1 MKRCFLQR
9 KGLNVL
15 VMLMIAASSGLKI
28 YSAVLLTTIT
38 NELLAKHWRQFLF
51 YLLLQGIIYTLACA
65 VSGLNSWF
73 QEYVIQK
80 MINDLR
86 LHLTQKLTQ
95 TSYKQNQAKG
105 AGSFVS
111 WMTNDMQMI
120 ADQGFPAVYQMVE
133 HFMMLLF
140 SIVVLVKMHYSLMI
154 VFALLSLFTLYLP
167 RLANNPLMQRFQELT
182 VENEHFTGKMSNVF
196 QGYATLYVLNALSYL
211 PKKVQQFSLQL
222 AKRNVRAAKVHAFS
236 TFLSSFANV
245 FSQIVITGYSG
256 WLIFRSIISFGAFL
270 TIENLSANVMN
281 AMGNLANCLI
291 MISSVQPIFEKYE
304 PLQHRENK
312 RQVVNQKLV
321 NHTLQLENVDFSY
334 EDNVI
339 FNQLN
344 LTFET
349 GKKYVITGA
358 SGSGKS
364 TLFHLLTGKISP
376 TNGKLTIGGVDYAQ
390 LSANQIHEEISYVD
404 QVPYVFEASIEE
416 NLTLLQDFSSQQ
428 LQQVLTSTQFS
439 QVITQ
444 LPQQLATQLGPSELE
459 LSGGQKQR
467 LALARTLLRD
477 TPILLLDET
486 TANLDKASAEQ
497 IERYLLSL
505 PNHTVIMITHHLNP
519 KLAGL
524 YDEVIDLNTL

>member
-9 KGLNVL
+9 KELNVL
-15 VMLMIAASSGLKI
+15 VMLMIVTSSGLKI

-51 YLLLQGIIYTLACA
+51 YLLLQGVIYTLACSI
-65 VSGLNSWF
+65 SGLNSWF

-86 LHLTQKLTQ
+86 IHLTEKLTQ
-95 TSYKQNQAKG
+95 TSYQQNQAKG

-120 ADQGFPAVYQMVE
+120 ADQGFPAVYQMIE
-133 HFMMLLF
+133 HCTMLLF
-140 SIVVLVKMHYSLMI
+140 SIIVLVKMHYSLMI

-167 RLANNPLMQRFQELT
+167 RLANSPLMQRFQELT
-182 VENEHFTGKMSNVF
+182 VENEHFTGKMSNLF

-304 PLQHRENK
+304 PLQRKEK
-312 RQVVNQKLV
+312 QQIINQKLPD
-321 NHTLQLENVDFSY
+321 HTLQLENVDFSY

-339 FNQLN
+339 FNRLS
-344 LTFET
+344 LTFEA
-349 GKKYVITGA
+349 GKKYIITGA

-376 TNGKLTIGGVDYAQ
+376 TSGKLTIGGVDYAQ
-390 LSANQIHEEISYVD
+390 LSANQIHEEVSYVD

-416 NLTLLQDFSSQQ
+416 NLTLLQDFSHQQ
-428 LQQVLTSTQFS
+428 LQQVLTSTQFA
-439 QVITQ
+439 QVTTQ
-444 LPQQLATQLGPSELE
+444 LPQQLETQLGPSELE

-486 TANLDKASAEQ
+486 TANLDKDTAEQ

>member
-1 MKRCFLQR
+1 
-9 KGLNVL
+9 
-15 VMLMIAASSGLKI
+15 
-28 YSAVLLTTIT
+28 
-38 NELLAKHWRQFLF
+38 
-51 YLLLQGIIYTLACA
+51 
-65 VSGLNSWF
+65 
-73 QEYVIQK
+73 
-80 MINDLR
+80 
-86 LHLTQKLTQ
+86 
-95 TSYKQNQAKG
+95 
-105 AGSFVS
+105 
-111 WMTNDMQMI
+111 
-120 ADQGFPAVYQMVE
+120 
-133 HFMMLLF
+133 
-140 SIVVLVKMHYSLMI
+140 
-154 VFALLSLFTLYLP
+154 
-167 RLANNPLMQRFQELT
+167 
-182 VENEHFTGKMSNVF
+182 MSNVF

-304 PLQHRENK
+304 PLQRKEK
-312 RQVVNQKLV
+312 QQIINQKLPD
-321 NHTLQLENVDFSY
+321 HTLQLENVDFSY

-339 FNQLN
+339 FNRLS
-344 LTFET
+344 LTFEA
-349 GKKYVITGA
+349 GKKYIITGA

-376 TNGKLTIGGVDYAQ
+376 TSGKLTIGGVDYAQ

-416 NLTLLQDFSSQQ
+416 NLTLLQDFSHQQ
-428 LQQVLTSTQFS
+428 LQQVLTSTQFA
-439 QVITQ
+439 QVTTQ

-486 TANLDKASAEQ
+486 TANLDKDTAEQ

-524 YDEVIDLNTL
+524 YDEVIDLSKL

>member
-1 MKRCFLQR
+1 M
-9 KGLNVL
+9 
-15 VMLMIAASSGLKI
+15 
-28 YSAVLLTTIT
+28 
-38 NELLAKHWRQFLF
+38 
-51 YLLLQGIIYTLACA
+51 
-65 VSGLNSWF
+65 
-73 QEYVIQK
+73 
-80 MINDLR
+80 
-86 LHLTQKLTQ
+86 
-95 TSYKQNQAKG
+95 
-105 AGSFVS
+105 
-111 WMTNDMQMI
+111 
-120 ADQGFPAVYQMVE
+120 
-133 HFMMLLF
+133 
-140 SIVVLVKMHYSLMI
+140 
-154 VFALLSLFTLYLP
+154 
-167 RLANNPLMQRFQELT
+167 
-182 VENEHFTGKMSNVF
+182 
-196 QGYATLYVLNALSYL
+196 
-211 PKKVQQFSLQL
+211 QQFSLQL

-291 MISSVQPIFEKYE
+291 MISSVQPIFDKYE
-304 PLQHRENK
+304 PLQRKEK
-312 RQVVNQKLV
+312 QQIINQKLLD
-321 NHTLQLENVDFSY
+321 HTLQLENVDFSY

-339 FNQLN
+339 FNRLN

-376 TNGKLTIGGVDYAQ
+376 TSGKLIIGGVDYAQ

-416 NLTLLQDFSSQQ
+416 NLTLLQDFSRQQ
-428 LQQVLTSTQFS
+428 LQQVLTSTQLA
-439 QVITQ
+439 QITTQ

-486 TANLDKASAEQ
+486 TANLDKSTAEQ

-524 YDEVIDLNTL
+524 YDEVIDLSKL

>member
-1 MKRCFLQR
+1 
-9 KGLNVL
+9 
-15 VMLMIAASSGLKI
+15 
-28 YSAVLLTTIT
+28 
-38 NELLAKHWRQFLF
+38 
-51 YLLLQGIIYTLACA
+51 
-65 VSGLNSWF
+65 
-73 QEYVIQK
+73 
-80 MINDLR
+80 
-86 LHLTQKLTQ
+86 
-95 TSYKQNQAKG
+95 
-105 AGSFVS
+105 
-111 WMTNDMQMI
+111 
-120 ADQGFPAVYQMVE
+120 
-133 HFMMLLF
+133 
-140 SIVVLVKMHYSLMI
+140 
-154 VFALLSLFTLYLP
+154 
-167 RLANNPLMQRFQELT
+167 
-182 VENEHFTGKMSNVF
+182 MSNLF

-291 MISSVQPIFEKYE
+291 MISSVQPIFDKYE
-304 PLQHRENK
+304 PLQRRENK
-312 RQVVNQKLV
+312 RQTVNQKLV
-321 NHTLQLENVDFSY
+321 NHTLQLENIDFSY
-334 EDNVI
+334 DDNII

-344 LTFET
+344 LTFEA
-349 GKKYVITGA
+349 GKKYIITGA

-376 TNGKLTIGGVDYAQ
+376 TNGKLTIGGVDYME
-390 LSANQIHEEISYVD
+390 LSAEQIHEEISYVD

-486 TANLDKASAEQ
+486 TANLDKDTAEQ